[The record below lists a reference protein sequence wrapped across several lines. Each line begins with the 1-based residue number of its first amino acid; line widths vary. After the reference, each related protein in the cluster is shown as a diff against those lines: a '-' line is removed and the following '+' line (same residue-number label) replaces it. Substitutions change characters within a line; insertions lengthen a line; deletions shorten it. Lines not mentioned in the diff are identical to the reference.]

1 MAGARDS
8 CSAIERGAISV
19 GFDHVAQAHAP
30 IYTPCLVGFLAR
42 TKPRDVEGC
51 ERRVEGFARRHVL
64 QDRAGRH
71 GPWQLGRGQHVA
83 PPYRNGIE
91 VQGARYGL
99 NRAVH
104 HPTRDRHRGPHWGGA
119 ALVGQHDPHV
129 EGIVGDA
136 IRTGQAQDHL
146 AVAAQSGTQGASI

>member
-8 CSAIERGAISV
+8 GSAVERGAIGV
-19 GFDHVAQAHAP
+19 GFDHAAQAHAP

-64 QDRAGRH
+64 QHRAGRH

-83 PPYRNGIE
+83 PPYRNRIE

-99 NRAVH
+99 NRASI
-104 HPTRDRHRGPHWGGA
+104 TQLAIDIGARIGA
-119 ALVGQHDPHV
+119 APHLLVSTT
-129 EGIVGDA
+129 
-136 IRTGQAQDHL
+136 RMSQA
-146 AVAAQSGTQGASI
+146 